1 MDLRVELYW
10 SFRSP
15 YSYII
20 LPRMADLRDRFQVTV
35 DLRIVHPAAIRNPAY
50 FARMDPLARPYFIR
64 DSARAAAFQ
73 GIGFRRPIPD
83 PIAQDPVTLAIAAE
97 QPLARRLGRL
107 GIAATERGHGFEF
120 CREIAT
126 LLWDGSVTGW
136 DQGSHLADATA
147 RAGLDLAG
155 LEATTTADP
164 DRFETVLAENDQ
176 SLRAAGHW
184 GVPTT
189 VFEGE
194 PFFGQDRF
202 DMLLWR
208 LKQRGP
214 EPRRPVPSA

>member
-1 MDLRVELYW
+1 MYL
-10 SFRSP
+10 
-15 YSYII
+15 
-20 LPRMADLRDRFQVTV
+20 
-35 DLRIVHPAAIRNPAY
+35 
-50 FARMDPLARPYFIR
+50 
-64 DSARAAAFQ
+64 
-73 GIGFRRPIPD
+73 
-83 PIAQDPVTLAIAAE
+83 TLAHLGAGTVHARF
-97 QPLARRLGRL
+97 PLV
-107 GIAATERGHGFEF
+107 TELCG
-120 CREIAT
+120 
-126 LLWDGSVTGW
+126 
-136 DQGSHLADATA
+136 